1 MFRDDLLLRTKLTP
15 PRLKRRTLQ
24 RPLLN
29 AKLHE
34 AFEHRLTLVQA
45 GTGYGKSTTLASLAI
60 SAGLEVPLFWYTAN
74 ESDADPQIF
83 LSYLIAAFRARLPTL
98 SDAPLAVLHEIGSE
112 GRSDSW
118 SLVVDALINALT
130 ESIHEPS
137 LLVIDD
143 YHFVAHSPEVVA
155 LAERFISFVPP
166 DLHVI
171 ISARTLINSQGLVA
185 WRAKGEALEITRD
198 DLAFD
203 DSEIESLFRETYAM
217 NLSRDEIKNLAHK
230 TEGWPIAL
238 QLVWQGLRNTDQR
251 AADLLSQETA
261 SLTAFFDY
269 LAHDVLERQ
278 PKPIADFLRDT
289 SVLNELTPAACDAVT
304 LSSDGDH
311 TLTHLHE
318 LDLFVVA
325 LGDKHYRY
333 HHLFHDFLRAQLHH
347 DPNAERERHYRAAKF
362 FQAQNDLEEAI
373 YHYLESDSFTDA
385 AAAIEIAGDAA
396 VRGGRLDTVSRWVDR
411 IPPDVLND
419 HPLLQLYLADV
430 HRLRSRFDEALAWY
444 AQAEGRLRARGDHA
458 GTSRALRG
466 QALIY
471 LDTVRPAQ
479 AESFLEEALRLS
491 DGSVD
496 RQSQA
501 RMLELLAEN
510 KLNMGKPAEAESLR
524 EQARELR
531 EEAPSEDALSVRVK
545 LRTGQLDAAQK
556 ILESWIDAERKEVQA
571 HAPRGHR
578 ETVLLLSLIQTFRG
592 EADHALA
599 LARECIALGERLN
612 SPFIT
617 AVAHSRLGH
626 ALQVDRRGLQDRVG
640 LNESIRC
647 YQTSIAMGD
656 RLAVR
661 RTRAEAQWGLTRAYG
676 FFGDLDSARAAAAE
690 GVEIANWAGDLWI
703 RSLTELMLGASH
715 VLAGD
720 AASAVEILSRVLLS
734 FRECGDSFGRAAT
747 RLWLCLAHFDLK
759 QGEHF
764 ASSADDL
771 LTLCETHHYH
781 FLFTTPTLLGPP
793 DPRKLIPILLEA
805 RARRRRPSYVTRLLT
820 DIGLPD
826 VQAHPGYKLRV
837 NTLGN
842 FRVWRGDVEID
853 AREWKRDKARQ
864 LFQLLLTR
872 HGKPLQ
878 REEITEKLWPSLSPE
893 AAQRDF
899 KVALNALNKVLEPN
913 READAPF
920 AYILRQGTSY
930 FIRPDSDIA
939 IDANQFEKACD
950 LGLRISDAIS
960 HQPSAISHLQSAMRL
975 YSGDFLPD
983 AIYEDWASEER
994 ERLLALYL
1002 RAADKLAGVL
1012 IDRAQYDEG
1021 LEVCQ
1026 KILARDVCWERAYR
1040 LMMTAY
1046 AKQGNRPQALKTYQR
1061 CVDMLKTELDVAP
1074 SAATLSLH
1082 EDIAKN
1088 KK

>member
-45 GTGYGKSTTLASLAI
+45 GTGYGKSTTLASLAT

-83 LSYLIAAFRARLPTL
+83 LSYLIAAFRLRLPTL

-171 ISARTLINSQGLVA
+171 ISARTLINSQGLIA
-185 WRAKGEALEITRD
+185 WRAKGDVLEITRD
-198 DLAFD
+198 DLAFN
-203 DSEIESLFRETYAM
+203 DSEIESLFRDTYAM
-217 NLSRDEIKNLAHK
+217 NLSDDEIKSLAHK

-261 SLTAFFDY
+261 SLTALFDY

-278 PKPIADFLRDT
+278 PKHTADFLRDT
-289 SVLNELTPAACDAVT
+289 SVLNELAPAACDAVT
-304 LSSDGDH
+304 LSSNSDH

-347 DPNAERERHYRAAKF
+347 DQNAERERHHRAAKF

-373 YHYLESDSFTDA
+373 YHYLQADSFAEA
-385 AAAIEIAGDAA
+385 ATVIEIAGDAA

-430 HRLRSRFDEALAWY
+430 HRLSSRFDEALAWY
-444 AQAEGRLRARGDHA
+444 AQAEQRWRARGDHA

-479 AESFLEEALRLS
+479 AESLLEEALRLS
-491 DGSVD
+491 DGSAD

-501 RMLELLAEN
+501 RLLELLAEN
-510 KLNMGKPAEAESLR
+510 KLNMGKPSEAESLR
-524 EQARELR
+524 EQARQLR

-556 ILESWIDAERKEVQA
+556 ILESWIDAERKEAHA
-571 HAPRGHR
+571 HAPRAHR
-578 ETVLLLSLIQTFRG
+578 ETVLLLSLIQSFRG
-592 EADHALA
+592 QAAQALA
-599 LARECIALGERLN
+599 FAQEGVTIGERSK
-612 SPFIT
+612 SPFVT
-617 AVAHSRLGH
+617 AVAHIRLGH
-626 ALQVDRRGLQDRVG
+626 AQQICDRD
-640 LNESIRC
+640 NDHAIRF
-647 YQTSIAMGD
+647 YQEAIALGD

-661 RTRAEAQWGLTRAYG
+661 RIRAEAQWGLTRAYG

-715 VLAGD
+715 VLSGD

-747 RLWLCLAHFDLK
+747 RLWLSLAHFDLK
-759 QGEHF
+759 QSEHF
-764 ASSADDL
+764 ASSVDDL
-771 LTLCETHHYH
+771 LTLCETHNYH
-781 FLFTTPTLLGPP
+781 FLFTASTLLGPP
-793 DPRKLIPILLEA
+793 DPRKLIPILIEA
-805 RARRRRPSYVTRLLT
+805 RARRRRPSYVARLLT

-826 VQAHPGYKLRV
+826 VQVHPGYQLRV

-842 FRVWRGDVEID
+842 FRLWRGDVEID
-853 AREWKRDKARQ
+853 TREWKRDKARQ
-864 LFQLLLTR
+864 LFQILLTQ
-872 HGKPLQ
+872 HGKSLQ
-878 REEITEKLWPSLSPE
+878 REEITEKLWPALSPE

-930 FIRPDSDIA
+930 FIRPDADMA
-939 IDANQFEKACD
+939 IDANQFERECET
-950 LGLRISDAIS
+950 GLRMSDAIS
-960 HQPSAISHLQSAMRL
+960 QQPTAISHLQSAMRL
-975 YSGDFLPD
+975 YIGDFLPD
-983 AIYEDWASEER
+983 ALYEDWASEER

-1026 KILARDVCWERAYR
+1026 KILERDVCWERAYR
-1040 LMMTAY
+1040 LMMTAS

-1061 CVDMLKTELDVAP
+1061 CVEILKSELDVAP
-1074 SAATLSLH
+1074 SSATVELY
-1082 EDIAKN
+1082 EGVAKGE
-1088 KK
+1088 K

>member
-1 MFRDDLLLRTKLTP
+1 MFRDDILLRTKLTP

-24 RPLLN
+24 RPMLN

-45 GTGYGKSTTLASLAI
+45 GTGYGKSTTLASLAT

-83 LSYLIAAFRARLPTL
+83 LSYLIAAFRARLPAL
-98 SDAPLAVLHEIGSE
+98 SDAPLAVLHEISSE

-118 SLVVDALINALT
+118 SLVADALINALT
-130 ESIHEPS
+130 ESIKEPS

-171 ISARTLINSQGLVA
+171 ISARTLINSQGLIA
-185 WRAKGEALEITRD
+185 WRAKGDVLEITRD
-198 DLAFD
+198 DLAFN

-217 NLSRDEIKNLAHK
+217 NLSDDEIKSLAHK

-261 SLTAFFDY
+261 SLNALFDY
-269 LAHDVLERQ
+269 LAHDVLGRQ
-278 PKPIADFLRDT
+278 PKHIADFLRDT

-304 LSSDGDH
+304 LSSNSDH

-347 DPNAERERHYRAAKF
+347 DQNAERERHHRAAKF

-373 YHYLESDSFTDA
+373 YHYLQADSFADA
-385 AAAIEIAGDAA
+385 ATVIEIAGDAA

-430 HRLRSRFDEALAWY
+430 HRLSSRFDEALAWY
-444 AQAEGRLRARGDHA
+444 AQAEQRWRARGDHA

-479 AESFLEEALRLS
+479 AESLLEEALRLS
-491 DGSVD
+491 DGSAD
-496 RQSQA
+496 HQSQA
-501 RMLELLAEN
+501 RLLELLAEN
-510 KLNMGKPAEAESLR
+510 KLNMGKPVEAESLR

-556 ILESWIDAERKEVQA
+556 ILESWIDAERKEEH
-571 HAPRGHR
+571 HAPRAHR
-578 ETVLLLSLIQTFRG
+578 ETVLLLSLIQSFRG
-592 EADHALA
+592 QAAQALA
-599 LARECIALGERLN
+599 FAQEGVTIGERSK
-612 SPFIT
+612 SPFVT
-617 AVAHSRLGH
+617 AVAHIRLGH
-626 ALQVDRRGLQDRVG
+626 AQQICDRANDHA
-640 LNESIRC
+640 IRF
-647 YQTSIAMGD
+647 YQEAIALGD

-661 RTRAEAQWGLTRAYG
+661 RIRAEAQWGLTRAYG

-690 GVEIANWAGDLWI
+690 GIEIANWAGDLWI

-715 VLAGD
+715 VLSGD

-747 RLWLCLAHFDLK
+747 RLWLSLAHFDLK
-759 QGEHF
+759 QSEHF
-764 ASSADDL
+764 VSSVDDL
-771 LTLCETHHYH
+771 LTLCETHNYH
-781 FLFTTPTLLGPP
+781 FLFTASTLLGPP
-793 DPRKLIPILLEA
+793 DPRKLIPILIEA
-805 RARRRRPSYVTRLLT
+805 RARRRRPSYVARLLT

-826 VQAHPGYKLRV
+826 VQMHPGYQLRV

-853 AREWKRDKARQ
+853 TREWKRDKARQ

-878 REEITEKLWPSLSPE
+878 REEITEKLWPALSPE

-920 AYILRQGTSY
+920 AYIIRQGTSY
-930 FIRPDSDIA
+930 FIRPDADIA
-939 IDANQFEKACD
+939 IDANQFERECET
-950 LGLRISDAIS
+950 GLRLLENESNLQSLISS
-960 HQPSAISHLQSAMRL
+960 LQSAMRL
-975 YSGDFLPD
+975 YIGDFLPD
-983 AIYEDWASEER
+983 ALYEDWASVER

-1012 IDRAQYDEG
+1012 IDGAQYDEG

-1061 CVDMLKTELDVAP
+1061 CVEILKSELDVSP
-1074 SAATLSLH
+1074 SSATISLH
-1082 EDIAKN
+1082 EQIARGEKDPSGF
-1088 KK
+1088 

>member
-45 GTGYGKSTTLASLAI
+45 GTGYGKSTTLASLAT

-83 LSYLIAAFRARLPTL
+83 LSYLIAAFRVRLPTL
-98 SDAPLAVLHEIGSE
+98 SDAPLAVLHEISSE

-130 ESIHEPS
+130 ESIKEPS

-171 ISARTLINSQGLVA
+171 ISARTLINSQGLIV
-185 WRAKGEALEITRD
+185 WRAKGDVLEITRD
-198 DLAFD
+198 DLAFN
-203 DSEIESLFRETYAM
+203 DSEIESLFRDTYAM
-217 NLSRDEIKNLAHK
+217 NLSDDEIKNLAHK

-261 SLTAFFDY
+261 SLNALFDY
-269 LAHDVLERQ
+269 LAHDVLGRQ
-278 PKPIADFLRDT
+278 PKHIADFLRDT
-289 SVLNELTPAACDAVT
+289 SVLNELAPAACDAVT
-304 LSSDGDH
+304 LSSNSDH

-347 DPNAERERHYRAAKF
+347 DQNAERERHHRAAKF
-362 FQAQNDLEEAI
+362 FQAQNDLEESI
-373 YHYLESDSFTDA
+373 YHYLQADSFADA
-385 AAAIEIAGDAA
+385 AAVIEIAGDAA

-430 HRLRSRFDEALAWY
+430 HRLSSRFDEALAWY
-444 AQAEGRLRARGDHA
+444 AQAEQRWRARGDHA

-479 AESFLEEALRLS
+479 AESLLEEALRLS
-491 DGSVD
+491 DGSAD

-501 RMLELLAEN
+501 RLLELLAEN
-510 KLNMGKPAEAESLR
+510 KLNMGKPSEAESLR
-524 EQARELR
+524 EQARMLR

-556 ILESWIDAERKEVQA
+556 ILESWIDAERKEEH
-571 HAPRGHR
+571 HAPRAHR
-578 ETVLLLSLIQTFRG
+578 ETVLLLSLIQSFRG
-592 EADHALA
+592 QAAQALTFA
-599 LARECIALGERLN
+599 QEGVTIGERSK
-612 SPFIT
+612 SPFVT
-617 AVAHSRLGH
+617 AVAHIRLGH
-626 ALQVDRRGLQDRVG
+626 AQQIYDRANDHA
-640 LNESIRC
+640 IRF
-647 YQTSIAMGD
+647 YQEAIALGD

-661 RTRAEAQWGLTRAYG
+661 RIRAEAQWGLTRAYG

-690 GVEIANWAGDLWI
+690 GIEIANWAGDLWI

-715 VLAGD
+715 VLSGD

-759 QGEHF
+759 QSEHF
-764 ASSADDL
+764 ASSMDDL
-771 LTLCETHHYH
+771 LILCETHNYH
-781 FLFTTPTLLGPP
+781 FLFTASTLLGPP
-793 DPRKLIPILLEA
+793 DPRKLIPILIEA
-805 RARRRRPSYVTRLLT
+805 RARRRRPSYVARLLT

-826 VQAHPGYKLRV
+826 VQMHPGYQLRV

-853 AREWKRDKARQ
+853 TREWKRDKARQ

-878 REEITEKLWPSLSPE
+878 REEITEKLWPALSPE

-930 FIRPDSDIA
+930 FIRPDADMA
-939 IDANQFEKACD
+939 IDANQFEKECEA
-950 LGLRISDAIS
+950 GLRMSDAIS
-960 HQPSAISHLQSAMRL
+960 HQPTAISHLQSAMRL

-1026 KILARDVCWERAYR
+1026 KILARDACWERAYR

-1046 AKQGNRPQALKTYQR
+1046 SKQGNRPQALKTYQR
-1061 CVDMLKTELDVAP
+1061 CVEMLKSELDVAP
-1074 SAATLSLH
+1074 SSATVELY
-1082 EDIAKN
+1082 EEIAKGE
-1088 KK
+1088 K